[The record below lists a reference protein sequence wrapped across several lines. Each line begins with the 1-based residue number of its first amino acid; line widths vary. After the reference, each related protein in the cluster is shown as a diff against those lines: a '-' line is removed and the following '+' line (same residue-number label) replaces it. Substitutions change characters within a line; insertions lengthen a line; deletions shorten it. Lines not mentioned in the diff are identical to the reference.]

1 MTILDELNRLHK
13 AASVY
18 SFHSNS
24 SEDAEWV
31 RFIEGCQKHL
41 PALIEVARAAEKFAD
56 VWRDPDLSREGTA
69 MSRSKLLRA
78 LNQLEKLR

>member
-1 MTILDELNRLHK
+1 MSRILDELDRLHK

-41 PALIEVARAAEKFAD
+41 PALIQIARAAES
-56 VWRDPDLSREGTA
+56 VRRREEIGYGHEGIPDLID
-69 MSRSKLLRA
+69 A
-78 LNQLEKLR
+78 LEELK